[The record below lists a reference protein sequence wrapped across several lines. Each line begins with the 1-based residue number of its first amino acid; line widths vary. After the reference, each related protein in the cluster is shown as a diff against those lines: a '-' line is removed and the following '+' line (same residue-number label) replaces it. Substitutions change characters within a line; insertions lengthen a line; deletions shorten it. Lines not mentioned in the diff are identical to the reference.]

1 MEVMTRQ
8 LHKELDEKTKHN
20 SKTIKDKEDDI
31 VHFKEKLKNV
41 EGLIDKLQ
49 SSNKNAK
56 ETIEKQISDKNET
69 LEKMQSLEAQNM
81 KFKTKVD
88 EKDND
93 IHALRKKLESMEKEL
108 RNKNDAEKDP
118 EQNPSLQA
126 LKSLFEEK
134 DTECTKAK
142 NDLDAEKKRNSEL
155 LVTIKVL
162 KELGGMPTTPSPSP
176 SPSPSLSTPPLPPPL
191 QPAHSAH
198 RAVHTSQ
205 SPSLQSTIPN
215 LMARPNVVSGQI
227 GNAAPKRPST
237 TPPPLTVA
245 PKIQRVIHIS
255 ESPAN
260 PKLASPIA
268 HETLNSKQ
276 SETAIIT
283 TVATSSETTED
294 ANDVIVSDPSTRV
307 MNAEK
312 ERQPEHA
319 TQLASTVPTSC
330 RASSTYS
337 TSATSQSSENVS
349 SGSTSAP
356 IISSSVTSSTPGL

>member
-1 MEVMTRQ
+1 MTRRLQ
-8 LHKELDEKTKHN
+8 KELDEKTKHN

-31 VHFKEKLKNV
+31 TRFKDKLKNV

-56 ETIEKQISDKNET
+56 ETIERQISDKNET
-69 LEKMQSLEAQNM
+69 LEKMQSLEVQNN
-81 KFKTKVD
+81 KLKTNVD

-134 DTECTKAK
+134 DVECTKAK

-198 RAVHTSQ
+198 RAVHNSQ

-260 PKLASPIA
+260 QAPKSSTAN
-268 HETLNSKQ
+268 ETSGKQ
-276 SETAIIT
+276 SESAIIT
-283 TVATSSETTED
+283 TTATSSETTGD
-294 ANDVIVSDPSTRV
+294 ANDVIVSDPSARV
-307 MNAEK
+307 RNTEK
-312 ERQPEHA
+312 ESQPEHA
-319 TQLASTVPTSC
+319 PSLASTVPTSC
-330 RASSTYS
+330 RTSSSYS
-337 TSATSQSSENVS
+337 TSVASQSSEMVS
-349 SGSTSAP
+349 SGSMSAP
-356 IISSSVTSSTPGL
+356 SISSPVTSSTPGL